1 MRKHKITKIDDKEIT
16 VRELRVRDLIELL
29 DGTGVDPKSANI
41 LEALRTFLPKCS
53 DLTVD
58 DLIGMAPS
66 EIKQV
71 YDAFKEVNEVFFE
84 TARGLGLGNVIT
96 DLKNLIRKEF
106 SEAFAG
112 SFSRAMSPLKDTD
125 IAIS

>member
-1 MRKHKITKIDDKEIT
+1 LRKHKSIKIDDKEIT
-16 VRELRVRDLIELL
+16 VRELRVKDLIELL
-29 DGTGVDPKSANI
+29 DRTGADPNNANL

-58 DLIGMAPS
+58 DLTGMAPS

-84 TARGLGLGNVIT
+84 TARGLGLGNVVA
-96 DLKNLIRKEF
+96 DLKNSIRKEF
-106 SEAFAG
+106 SAAFAD

-125 IAIS
+125 TAIS

>member
-106 SEAFAG
+106 SAAFAD
-112 SFSRAMSPLKDTD
+112 SFSRAMLPLKDTD
-125 IAIS
+125 TAIS